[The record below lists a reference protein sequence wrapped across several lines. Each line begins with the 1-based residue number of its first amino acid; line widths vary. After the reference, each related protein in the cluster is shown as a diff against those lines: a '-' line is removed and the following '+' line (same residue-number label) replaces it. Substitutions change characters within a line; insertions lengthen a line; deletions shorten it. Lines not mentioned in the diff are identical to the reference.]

1 MCQRFL
7 SQHSGSSR
15 LFMKLRLNHSDNTHA
30 HMCAQ
35 TCVYAYTRK
44 CTLCMHMHT
53 HTGTCPCFTQMCTH
67 THACIHAH
75 THSRTHTHSHTH
87 AHTHTH
93 NMFMHAHT
101 HTHLH
106 THSLTHS
113 LTHSHI
119 HAHTYAHSHTCTTH
133 TPTHMCMGVFC
144 VAGFIQLWMYGE
156 AKCNSLLKLF
166 FNSFLLLLSNCLTL
180 EKDVCRMK

>member
-87 AHTHTH
+87 AHTHTQYVYACT
-93 NMFMHAHT
+93 HACTHT
-101 HTHLH
+101 HTLTHTF

-113 LTHSHI
+113 L
-119 HAHTYAHSHTCTTH
+119 SHTCTH
-133 TPTHMCMGVFC
+133 ICSLTHMHHTHAYPYVYGC
-144 VAGFIQLWMYGE
+144 VLCCRFYSVM
-156 AKCNSLLKLF
+156 
-166 FNSFLLLLSNCLTL
+166 
-180 EKDVCRMK
+180 DVWRG